1 MMFPARLIFLAPPM
15 VVEGKQN
22 PALTLGDPTKV
33 NRRFSAVAADLEIRA
48 RHGYR
53 LRGFRQGH
61 AFIRRHEATRRLGVT
76 EEFGVEAHVVADGSD
91 RHITLSRMTYFATHT
106 TPNAPRLVAINTS
119 G

>member
-1 MMFPARLIFLAPPM
+1 M
-15 VVEGKQN
+15 VVEGEQN
-22 PALTLGDPTKV
+22 PALTLGDATKV
-33 NRRFSAVAADLEIRA
+33 NRRLSAIAADLEIRA
-48 RHGYR
+48 GHGHR

-76 EEFGVEAHVVADGSD
+76 EEFGVEAHVVADGSV